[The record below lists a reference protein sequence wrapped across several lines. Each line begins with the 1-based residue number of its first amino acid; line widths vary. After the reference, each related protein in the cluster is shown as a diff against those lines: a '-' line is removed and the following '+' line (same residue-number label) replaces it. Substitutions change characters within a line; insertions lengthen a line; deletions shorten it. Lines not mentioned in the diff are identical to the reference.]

1 MKEKNKENKNSKNK
15 QFKKGFTLIEML
27 VVVLIIGILAG
38 IALPQYTL
46 AVEKA
51 RSAEALM
58 NLATIK
64 REIQFYITANGLPT
78 SGRVEYKDFATVELS
93 GGEWNNTFYQ
103 TKFFDYFSVISDS
116 GEIIEIRRTKNEKR
130 DYDLVLLCSTDEN
143 LGFNDDTPM
152 GDGWYCTCA
161 TELTDFGQKMCKSI
175 YEPLGFKYYDGEI

>member
-1 MKEKNKENKNSKNK
+1 MKDKS
-15 QFKKGFTLIEML
+15 GFTLIEML

-78 SGRVEYKDFATVELS
+78 DSVSYKDFATVELS
-93 GGEWNNTFYQ
+93 GGEWYNGGYIYG
-103 TKFFDYFSVISDS
+103 TKNFPYYDITIAGDGGF
-116 GEIIEIRRTKNEKR
+116 IEIQR
-130 DYDLVLLCSTDEN
+130 DDIYSILCTQLEYA
-143 LGFNDDTPM
+143 GYNDDTQM
-152 GDGWYCTCA
+152 SDGWYCSCITQ
-161 TELTDFGQKMCKSI
+161 TNDKGRKICKTI
-175 YEPLGFKYYDGEI
+175 YEPLGFKYVDAEY

>member
-51 RSAEALM
+51 RSAEVLM

-78 SGRVEYKDFATVELS
+78 SGRVEYKDFATVDLS
-93 GGEWNNTFYQ
+93 GGEWDGDAYT
-103 TKFFDYFSVISDS
+103 TKFYRYYAMNVKNIGESVGGYIEIDRNVDDYFTIVCSQYEISD
-116 GEIIEIRRTKNEKR
+116 
-130 DYDLVLLCSTDEN
+130 
-143 LGFNDDTPM
+143 NDTQM
-152 GDGWYCTCA
+152 NDGWYCSCYTQRD
-161 TELTDFGQKMCKSI
+161 DFGRKMCKAI
-175 YEPLGFKYYDGEI
+175 YEPLGFKYVDSEL

>member
-1 MKEKNKENKNSKNK
+1 MKDKS
-15 QFKKGFTLIEML
+15 GFTLIEML

-78 SGRVEYKDFATVELS
+78 DSVSYKDFATVELS
-93 GGEWNNTFYQ
+93 GGEWRYNVYQ
-103 TKFFDYFSVISDS
+103 TKFFDYNANIDRN
-116 GEIIEIRRTKNEKR
+116 GGYIEIRRIKNEEG
-130 DYDLVLLCSTDEN
+130 DYDLVLMCYTFESY
-143 LGFNDDTPM
+143 FNDDSPS
-152 GDGWYCTCA
+152 GDGWYCSCI
-161 TELTDFGQKMCKSI
+161 TELTDFGQKMCKAI
-175 YEPLGFKYYDGEI
+175 YEPLGFKYYDGEY

>member
-1 MKEKNKENKNSKNK
+1 MKDKS
-15 QFKKGFTLIEML
+15 GFTLIEML

-78 SGRVEYKDFATVELS
+78 SGSVEYKDFATVDLS
-93 GGEWNNTFYQ
+93 GGNGWNQYDGYMTENFQY
-103 TKFFDYFSVISDS
+103 YCSIDS
-116 GEIIEIRRTKNEKR
+116 YGGGIEIIRKNLF
-130 DYDLVLLCSTDEN
+130 YDLWCTQSGDDY
-143 LGFNDDTPM
+143 NDDTPM
-152 GDGWYCTCA
+152 PDGWYCSCV
-161 TELTDFGQKMCKSI
+161 TESTDFGRKMCKRI
-175 YEPLGFKYYDGEI
+175 YEPLGFKYVDGDL